1 VAESSV
7 SVALEGISHRF
18 GSRSVL
24 VDISLIVCAG
34 QVGVVMGA
42 NGSGKSTLLKIA
54 AGLLRP
60 ESGKVAFTL
69 ESKPVE
75 PMLHRRCI
83 GYVSPDLRLYHELT
97 GVENLEFFGR
107 LRGLRLNN
115 DGLRD
120 ILDRVGLLGRGRE
133 LVGNYSSGM
142 RQRLKYAYALL
153 GSPPILL
160 LDEPTANLDTE
171 GVAMVER
178 VIAGQRSRSGG
189 GLAIIAT
196 NEPRE
201 EAWGDMS
208 VRLNGSK

>member
-1 VAESSV
+1 MAASSV

-18 GSRSVL
+18 GERSVFA
-24 VDISLIVCAG
+24 DISLTVCAG
-34 QVGVVMGA
+34 QVGIVVGA
-42 NGSGKSTLLKIA
+42 NGSGKSTLLKIV

-69 ESKPVE
+69 EAKPVA
-75 PMLHRRCI
+75 PIMRRRSI

-97 GVENLEFFGR
+97 GVENLEFFGQ
-107 LRGLRLNN
+107 LRGLHLSH

-120 ILDRVGLLGRGRE
+120 TLDKVGLLGRGRE

-171 GVAMVER
+171 GVVMVER
-178 VIAGQRSRSGG
+178 VIAEQRMRTGG

-201 EAWGDMS
+201 EAWGDMA